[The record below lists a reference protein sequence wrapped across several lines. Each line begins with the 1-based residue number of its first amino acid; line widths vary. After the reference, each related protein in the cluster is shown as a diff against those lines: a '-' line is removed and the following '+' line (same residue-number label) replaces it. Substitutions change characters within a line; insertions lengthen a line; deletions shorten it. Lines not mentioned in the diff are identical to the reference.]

1 MTEEKKHRQKGETTH
16 MSVAMYPGAIPFTC
30 TFSLLHS
37 LLSAL
42 VSCPSAP
49 LAAAYAGTVNPP
61 CRCGDVD
68 MGTEASTWKRRW
80 QARWR

>member
-1 MTEEKKHRQKGETTH
+1 
-16 MSVAMYPGAIPFTC
+16 MSVAMYPGQIPLTW

-37 LLSAL
+37 LLRAL

-61 CRCGDVD
+61 YTAVVVQRTMSRHQRSNGKQ
-68 MGTEASTWKRRW
+68 EAIVSTDENM
-80 QARWR
+80 